1 MVALRWFLQLLHLGQ
16 QPFSPPTIIHF
27 CWTLSREV
35 QTLKIEFNAS
45 ERHNTLV
52 WQSHRIWGL
61 WRSRSTTTTDPL
73 WLWVCSNSHVP
84 LILHVVKKVQPD
96 GPMCSFF
103 WGLARPQEFVC
114 VICNVSTDLCSEK
127 TWVQSIWPTVKPPDH
142 FRISTSSSSSSSSPT
157 PTTAATMSCGSSASA
172 AGCLHNSHCCC
183 DHMWK
188 RSSEL
193 GVQWWVRERTLFLE
207 FVETYSRYWVFFPD
221 WCLHSSMEGD

>member
-1 MVALRWFLQLLHLGQ
+1 
-16 QPFSPPTIIHF
+16 
-27 CWTLSREV
+27 
-35 QTLKIEFNAS
+35 LKIEFNAS